1 MACRRSNTIRR
12 SWNTKLHA
20 DRTLESP
27 GKPGAEG
34 AQAGLPAVISQ
45 AKGQSRA
52 VIGTN
57 YRRLCFVLSGP
68 AVLLWVGKHEIIVC
82 GVVNRNDSGEV
93 FMLAD
98 VLNRI
103 DSIVW
108 GPWLLILLVGTG
120 VFLSC
125 RLGFLQ
131 VMKLPR
137 ALKLIFFARN
147 KGDGDIDSFKA
158 LCTALAATV
167 GTGNIV
173 GVATAI
179 KLGGP
184 GALFWMWLAAFFG
197 MATKF
202 SEGCLAV
209 KFRQV
214 DDQGNIAG
222 GPMYYIEMGLG
233 KKWKPLAVAFALFG
247 IMTAMLGSGTTTQMN
262 AIVSSVQAG
271 FGVSTY
277 ITCAI
282 VTVLVAI
289 ITFGGLQSISK
300 TASKIVPA
308 MAVIY
313 FIITVIF
320 LVMNSAELPR
330 AIGEVFSGA
339 FNGTAAAGGFAG
351 AGLML
356 TIRSGIARGL
366 YSNESGLGSAPIV
379 AAAAKTKWPAEQGLI
394 SMTGTFIDTII
405 ICTLTGLT
413 IIVSGVWTGPTNGAE
428 MTQAAFATTYGGL
441 APFIL
446 TISLTLFAFTTII
459 GWNYYGERCWEY
471 LFGTKTIKL
480 YRLGYIA
487 ILASAVFLKLE
498 AIWSLADIV
507 NGLMAIPNLIALLG
521 LSGVITA
528 ETKKYFTHLAIRD
541 AKLKA
546 YKARRIGKK

>member
-1 MACRRSNTIRR
+1 
-12 SWNTKLHA
+12 
-20 DRTLESP
+20 
-27 GKPGAEG
+27 
-34 AQAGLPAVISQ
+34 
-45 AKGQSRA
+45 
-52 VIGTN
+52 
-57 YRRLCFVLSGP
+57 
-68 AVLLWVGKHEIIVC
+68 
-82 GVVNRNDSGEV
+82 
-93 FMLAD
+93 MLVD
-98 VLNRI
+98 VLNQI

-233 KKWKPLAVAFALFG
+233 KKWKPLAIAFALFG

-262 AIVSSVQAG
+262 AIVSSVNAG

-282 VTVLVAI
+282 VTILVAI

-320 LVMNSAELPR
+320 LIMNAS
-330 AIGEVFSGA
+330 EVPHAVSQVITGA

-413 IIVSGVWTGPTNGAE
+413 IIVSGVWTGTTNGAE
-428 MTQAAFATTYGGL
+428 MTQ
-441 APFIL
+441 
-446 TISLTLFAFTTII
+446 
-459 GWNYYGERCWEY
+459 
-471 LFGTKTIKL
+471 
-480 YRLGYIA
+480 
-487 ILASAVFLKLE
+487 SANHRANHFVPDF
-498 AIWSLADIV
+498 
-507 NGLMAIPNLIALLG
+507 
-521 LSGVITA
+521 
-528 ETKKYFTHLAIRD
+528 
-541 AKLKA
+541 
-546 YKARRIGKK
+546 